1 MNNLYEKRAMTV
13 TYGPKRKRLTLYA
26 TRTIIFQREN
36 LKYLVVCFTQ
46 CTLFFSTRLFS
57 IANIFAVCFLW
68 KMYVTICNERSRQVT
83 TDRRS
88 IKNHV
93 LAK

>member
-13 TYGPKRKRLTLYA
+13 TYGLKRKRLTLYA

-46 CTLFFSTRLFS
+46 CTLFFFNTFVFYCQYFCRVLSVE
-57 IANIFAVCFLW
+57 NVCND
-68 KMYVTICNERSRQVT
+68 M
-83 TDRRS
+83 
-88 IKNHV
+88 
-93 LAK
+93 